1 MFPALMGLIIA
12 CNDCEGLLYVQGF
25 ERVLPISGPLA
36 DVVSTVPWDGSEGAP
51 VEEDEFS
58 LEDLM
63 KEEL

>member
-1 MFPALMGLIIA
+1 M
-12 CNDCEGLLYVQGF
+12 QGF